1 MHRSYTI
8 QSHAYLGLSSLA
20 LWLHLV
26 RDLVNNFGDWASV
39 TGMIMRRTDG
49 EGERPRLWP
58 RWLARKSASAE
69 EDRGFLARRNR
80 SGVLKNFLFSS
91 AKETNLGFL
100 RVDPAGQRRWTIR
113 AACSFVICKG
123 IFLMMKMLI
132 LESFNWQM
140 GCEVVTPYLV

>member
-26 RDLVNNFGDWASV
+26 LDLVNNFGDWASV
-39 TGMIMRRTDG
+39 GMMMRRTDG
-49 EGERPRLWP
+49 EGERPRWF
-58 RWLARKSASAE
+58 ARKSASA
-69 EDRGFLARRNR
+69 DDDLGFLARRNR

-91 AKETNLGFL
+91 AKDTNLGFF

-113 AACSFVICKG
+113 AACSLVICKR
-123 IFLMMKMLI
+123 ILMIVMLI
-132 LESFNWQM
+132 EKISTDKWPVKWFYHIWSR
-140 GCEVVTPYLV
+140 